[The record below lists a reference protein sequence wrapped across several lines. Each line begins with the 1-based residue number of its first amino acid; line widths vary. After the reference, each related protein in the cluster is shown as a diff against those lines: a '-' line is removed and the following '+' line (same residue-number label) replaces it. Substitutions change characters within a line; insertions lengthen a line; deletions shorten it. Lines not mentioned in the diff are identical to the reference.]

1 MRPCSWKLLKI
12 LTILISLITIVFN
25 WRWTIGFLVGTGM
38 CLLLYR
44 RNETYWSDILDSGT
58 TKGSR
63 YMFHFAINFLLMAL
77 PMVLAAL
84 FPQIMNIFAVALGLL
99 MIKITVT
106 VEVLLPKRKGGN
118 AITE

>member
-1 MRPCSWKLLKI
+1 MCTNSWKLFRI
-12 LTILISLITIVFN
+12 LTILISLVTVIFN
-25 WRWTIGFLVGTGM
+25 WRWTTGFLAGTAM
-38 CLLLYR
+38 CILLYYR
-44 RNETYWSDILDSGT
+44 TDTYWSDILDSGT

-84 FPQIMNIFAVALGLL
+84 FPQIMNIFAAALGLL

-106 VEVLLPKRKGGN
+106 VEVLLPKGKEEARS
-118 AITE
+118 

>member
-1 MRPCSWKLLKI
+1 MCTNSWKLFRI
-12 LTILISLITIVFN
+12 LTILISLVTAVFN
-25 WRWTIGFLVGTGM
+25 WRWTTGFLAVTAM
-38 CLLLYR
+38 CILLYYR
-44 RNETYWSDILDSGT
+44 TDTYWSDILDSGT

-84 FPQIMNIFAVALGLL
+84 FPQIMNIFAAALGLL

-106 VEVLLPKRKGGN
+106 VEVLLPKGKEEARS
-118 AITE
+118 